1 MNGWS
6 FGSYIPAQA
15 GFLGLMKKTQ
25 LTVTILY
32 PGGNTTAIVEGI
44 PSSQLERKRIN
55 DAIMKQFPKVEQVGF
70 LDRSKPLLQMA
81 GGEFC
86 GNATRSAA
94 CLHPRQ

>member
-1 MNGWS
+1 
-6 FGSYIPAQA
+6 
-15 GFLGLMKKTQ
+15 MKQTTQ
-25 LTVTILY
+25 KVTILY

-44 PSSQLERKRIN
+44 PSSQLERRRIN
-55 DAIMKQFPKVEQVGF
+55 DVIMKQYPKVEQVGF
-70 LDRSKPLLQMA
+70 LDRSLPRLQMA